1 MKVNVQFADNT
12 RTVIVASFGCPQSGE
27 IPNQGVVD
35 DESDEYKE
43 FMNSFVSLDRQSE

>member
-12 RTVIVASFGCPQSGE
+12 RTVIVASFGCPQSDE

-35 DESDEYKE
+35 DESDEYKG
-43 FMNSFVSLDRQSE
+43 FINSFGDLDGQLE